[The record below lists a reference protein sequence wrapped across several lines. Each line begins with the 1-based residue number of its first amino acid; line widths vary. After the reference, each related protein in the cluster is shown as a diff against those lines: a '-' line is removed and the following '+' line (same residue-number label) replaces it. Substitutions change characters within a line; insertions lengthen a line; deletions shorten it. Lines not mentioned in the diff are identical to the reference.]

1 VRSVE
6 DGTRGYMLFQM
17 MKEAIMTTPLVLE
30 TNLEGLNPPKRGKV
44 RDIYDLGETLLII
57 ATDRISA
64 FDVVLPNAVPEKGRV
79 LTQISKYWFAQTER
93 IVKNHVISTAI
104 KDFPPAC
111 KPHAA
116 ILEGRSMLVKK
127 TQPLP
132 VECVV
137 RGYLTGSGLK
147 EYKLTGSVS
156 GVKLPA
162 GLTEASRLPEP
173 IFTPSTKA
181 ETGAHDENI
190 DFDTVVKLVGKE
202 TAEKIKSYTIS
213 IYKKACEIA
222 EPKGIIIADTKLEF
236 GISDGEVILIDEV
249 LTPDSSRFWPRN
261 DYKVGVSQKSFDKQ
275 LVRDYLLSLVWN
287 QKPPAPVLPDEVVK
301 KTSEKYLEVL
311 RMLAG

>member
-1 VRSVE
+1 
-6 DGTRGYMLFQM
+6 
-17 MKEAIMTTPLVLE
+17 MTTPLVLQ
-30 TNLEGLNPPKRGKV
+30 TNLEGLKPPKRGKV
-44 RDIYDLGETLLII
+44 RDIYDLGEALLIV

-93 IVKNHVISTAI
+93 IVNNHVLSTAV

-127 TQPLP
+127 THPLP

-181 ETGAHDENI
+181 EVGAHDENI

-202 TAEKIKSYTIS
+202 TAEKIKSYTLS
-213 IYKKACEIA
+213 IYKKACELA

-236 GISDGEVILIDEV
+236 GIYKGEVILIDEV
-249 LTPDSSRFWPRN
+249 LTPDSSRFWPKSS
-261 DYKVGVSQKSFDKQ
+261 YQEGVAQKSFDKQ
-275 LVRDYLLSLVWN
+275 FVRDYLLSLAWD
-287 QKPPAPVLPDEVVK
+287 QKPPAPVLPDEVVR
-301 KTSEKYLEVL
+301 KTSETYLEVL
-311 RMLAG
+311 RMLTG

>member
-1 VRSVE
+1 M
-6 DGTRGYMLFQM
+6 G
-17 MKEAIMTTPLVLE
+17 TPLVLE
-30 TNLEGLNPPKRGKV
+30 TNLEGLKTPRRGKV
-44 RDIYDLGETLLII
+44 RDIYDLGDKLLIV

-79 LTQISKYWFAQTER
+79 LTQISKYWFAQTEG
-93 IVKNHVISTAI
+93 IVKNHVISTAV

-111 KPHAA
+111 QPHAA
-116 ILEGRSMLVKK
+116 VLEGRSMLVKK

-147 EYKLTGSVS
+147 EYKATGSVS

-162 GLTEASRLPEP
+162 GLIEASRLPEP

-181 ETGAHDENI
+181 EVGEHDENI
-190 DFDTVVKLVGKE
+190 DFDTVIRLVGKE
-202 TAEKIKSYTIS
+202 TADKIKSYTIS
-213 IYKKACEIA
+213 IYKKACELA

-236 GISDGEVILIDEV
+236 GIYQGEVILIDEV
-249 LTPDSSRFWPRN
+249 LTPDSSRFWPKN
-261 DYKVGVSQKSFDKQ
+261 DYKIGAAQKSFDKQ
-275 LVRDYLLSLVWN
+275 FVRDYLLSLSWN
-287 QKPPAPVLPDEVVK
+287 QKPPAPVLPEEVVR

-311 RMLAG
+311 RMLTN

>member
-1 VRSVE
+1 
-6 DGTRGYMLFQM
+6 
-17 MKEAIMTTPLVLE
+17 MTTPLVLE
-30 TNLEGLNPPKRGKV
+30 TNLEGLKPPRRGKV
-44 RDIYDLGETLLII
+44 RDVYDLGDKLLIV

-79 LTQISKYWFAQTER
+79 LTQISKYWFAQTEG
-93 IVKNHVISTAI
+93 IVKNHVISTAV
-104 KDFPPAC
+104 KDFPPVC

-116 ILEGRSMLVKK
+116 VLEGRSMLVKK

-147 EYKLTGSVS
+147 EYKATGSVS

-162 GLTEASRLPEP
+162 GLIEASRLPEP

-181 ETGAHDENI
+181 EIGEHDENI
-190 DFDTVVKLVGKE
+190 DFDTVIRLVGKE

-213 IYKKACEIA
+213 IYKKACELA

-236 GISDGEVILIDEV
+236 GIYQGEVILIDEV
-249 LTPDSSRFWPRN
+249 LTPDSSRFWPKN
-261 DYKVGVSQKSFDKQ
+261 DYKVGVAQKSFDKQ
-275 LVRDYLLSLVWN
+275 FVRDYLLSLSWN
-287 QKPPAPVLPDEVVK
+287 QRPPAPVLPEEVVR

-311 RMLAG
+311 RMLTG

>member
-1 VRSVE
+1 
-6 DGTRGYMLFQM
+6 
-17 MKEAIMTTPLVLE
+17 MTTPLVLQ
-30 TNLEGLNPPKRGKV
+30 TNLEGLKPPKRGKV
-44 RDIYDLGETLLII
+44 RDIYDLGEALLIV

-79 LTQISKYWFAQTER
+79 LTQVSKYWFAQTER
-93 IVKNHVISTAI
+93 IVKNHVISTSV

-147 EYKLTGSVS
+147 EYKVTGSVS

-181 ETGAHDENI
+181 EVGAHDENI

-202 TAEKIKSYTIS
+202 TAEKIKSYTLS

-222 EPKGIIIADTKLEF
+222 EPKGIMIADTKLEF
-236 GISDGEVILIDEV
+236 GIFEGEVILIDEV
-249 LTPDSSRFWPRN
+249 LTPDSSRFWPKSS
-261 DYKVGVSQKSFDKQ
+261 YQEGVAQKSFDKQ
-275 LVRDYLLSLVWN
+275 FVRDYLLSLAWD
-287 QKPPAPVLPDEVVK
+287 QKPPAPVLPDDVVR

-311 RMLAG
+311 RMLTG